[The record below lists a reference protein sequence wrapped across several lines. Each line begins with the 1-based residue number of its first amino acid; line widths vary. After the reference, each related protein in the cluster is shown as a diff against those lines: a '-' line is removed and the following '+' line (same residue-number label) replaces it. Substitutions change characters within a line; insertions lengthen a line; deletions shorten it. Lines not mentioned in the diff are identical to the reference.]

1 MMVDVFFDTILSFFV
16 FIVFFMSFLYVSA
29 TYYIFLKLEDG
40 VVSKK
45 SGLIL

>member
-1 MMVDVFFDTILSFFV
+1 MVDDVFFDA
-16 FIVFFMSFLYVSA
+16 IVFFCVYYLFHVVFVCVS
-29 TYYIFLKLEDG
+29 TYYIFLKPEDG

>member
-1 MMVDVFFDTILSFFV
+1 MVDVFFDAILSFFV
-16 FIVFFMSFLYVSA
+16 FIIFFMLFLYASA

-45 SGLIL
+45 SVLIF